1 MRTKR
6 ELNNMAKLT
15 FRIWVLI
22 IALMLALL
30 MISPS
35 FKSGVVIKSVDKN
48 STASNNGLQQGMRI
62 IGINGNPVENVE
74 DYAKEVSF
82 YAGNIS
88 KKIEIKTAENEFI
101 FLTNQAPEISV
112 ANVPMTKIKTGL
124 DLSGGARAL
133 VKPVNATL
141 S

>member
-15 FRIWVLI
+15 LRIWILI

-48 STASNNGLQQGMRI
+48 STAFDNGLKQGMI
-62 IGINGNPVENVE
+62 ITGINGNPVENVE
-74 DYAKEVSF
+74 DYSREVSI
-82 YAGNIS
+82 YGENVS
-88 KKIEIKTAENEFI
+88 KKIEIKTEDSEFV
-101 FLTNQAPEISV
+101 FLTEKAPEINV
-112 ANVPMTKIKTGL
+112 AEVPRTKIKTGL
-124 DLSGGARAL
+124 DLSGGAR
-133 VKPVNATL
+133 
-141 S
+141 